1 MKLIIKNGHVVDPAN
16 KIDEVM
22 DILVEGGKISK
33 VARAI
38 DAKAETVID
47 ASGKIVMPGIV
58 DMHVHLREPGREDKE
73 TVFSGTKAAAKGGV
87 TSVLAMPN
95 TLPSLDSAEIIKT
108 LKDIIKK
115 TANVDVFICG
125 AITIGRQGKE
135 LVGMGILKKEGV
147 IAISDDG
154 ASIDSD
160 ELMLKA
166 LKEAKKEK
174 LLAICH
180 SEDKSLSGQGVVN
193 RGFTSTRLG
202 LRGIS
207 KESEYKRVARDI
219 KLAEESGAAVHI
231 AHLSCAESVEI
242 IRKAKKKGVK
252 VTAETAPH
260 YFSLSE
266 EGLLGY
272 NTNMKINPP
281 LRTKEDILA
290 IIEGLKDGTIDVI
303 ASDHAPHTENEKEIE
318 FEYAEFG
325 SIGLETELAVS
336 FTELV
341 NCGLL
346 TWSELVKRIS
356 LNPSKILDIDKGTL
370 GFGKDADIAI
380 VSPEKEWVVN
390 KVGFVSKSKNSAFIG
405 KKLKGVVE
413 YTISKGKIVYK
424 TSPFAEREIFRS
436 ANGEVGMAK

>member
-1 MKLIIKNGHVVDPAN
+1 MKLLIKNGHVVDPAN
-16 KIDEVM
+16 KIDGVM
-22 DILVEGGKISK
+22 DILVEGEKISK

-38 DAKAETVID
+38 DAKAETIID
-47 ASGKIVMPGIV
+47 AAGKIVMPGIV

-73 TVFSGTKAAAKGGV
+73 TIFSGTKAAAKGGV

-95 TLPSLDSAEIIKT
+95 TLPSLDSMEIIKT

-125 AITIGRQGKE
+125 AITIGRSGKE
-135 LVGMGILKKEGV
+135 LTDIDALKKEGI

-154 ASIDSD
+154 ASVDSD

-174 LLAICH
+174 LLVICH
-180 SEDKSLSGQGVVN
+180 SEDKSLSGKGVVN

-219 KLAEESGAAVHI
+219 KLAEETGATIHI
-231 AHLSCAESVEI
+231 AHVSCSETVEI
-242 IRKAKKKGVK
+242 IKKGKLKAVK

-260 YFSLSE
+260 YFALDE
-266 EGLLGY
+266 EVLLDY

-281 LRTKEDILA
+281 LRTKDDVLA
-290 IIEGLKDGTIDVI
+290 IKEGLKDGTIDVI

-318 FEYAEFG
+318 FEHAEFG

-336 FTELV
+336 ITELINPGV
-341 NCGLL
+341 L
-346 TWSELVKRIS
+346 TWPELIRKMS
-356 LNPSKILDIDKGTL
+356 LNPAKALGIDKGTL
-370 GFGKDADIAI
+370 GVNKDADITI
-380 VSPEKEWVVN
+380 ISPDKEWIVN
-390 KVGFVSKSKNSAFIG
+390 KVDLVSKSKNSAFIG
-405 KKLKGVVE
+405 RKLKGMVE
-413 YTISKGKIVYK
+413 YTICKGNVVYK
-424 TSPFAEREIFRS
+424 S
-436 ANGEVGMAK
+436 N